1 MKENLIDLLVERLQ
15 GTFPTSKISPKAV
28 LATWHKDE
36 FLQRFP
42 DELGAMLR
50 DRLQEHCNDFP
61 TLKEVRFHA
70 KKLMPRTSGEGDCS
84 RCSGN
89 RCVPEMVGDEPV
101 YREAHA
107 RKAKDADGSRMLM
120 MWQRSPVVAPEP
132 IMYHFTVPCR
142 CAADDDF

>member
-50 DRLQEHCNDFP
+50 DRLQENCNDFP
-61 TLKEVRFHA
+61 SLKEVRFHA
-70 KKLMPRTSGEGDCS
+70 RKLMPRTTAGDCDK
-84 RCSGN
+84 CSGN
-89 RCVPEMVGDEPV
+89 RWLPEMDGDEPV
-101 YREAHA
+101 YRVAY
-107 RKAKDADGSRMLM
+107 AKKGRDADGSPVLM
-120 MWQRSPVVAPEP
+120 MWQRNSMVAPEP
-132 IMYHFTVPCR
+132 VMYHFTVPCR
-142 CAADDDF
+142 CVGDDDF